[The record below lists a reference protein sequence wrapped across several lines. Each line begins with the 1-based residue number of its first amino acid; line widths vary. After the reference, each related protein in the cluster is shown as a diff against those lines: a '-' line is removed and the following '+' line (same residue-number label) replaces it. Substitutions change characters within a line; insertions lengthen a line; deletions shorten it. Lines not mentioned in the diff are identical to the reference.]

1 MKVHDYGEVL
11 LCRDITFEDDKL
23 DMKYGHPGI
32 VLLPSSENE
41 EELYCL
47 YMTSDIN
54 RALKEKNKYVKNTG
68 KVVKES
74 YINIQ
79 QIVRR
84 SNKFEIPITY
94 LDNDQ
99 FYELLQEFYNYQMSL
114 ETPKKEFIDIKSKV
128 EVLLE
133 VLEFNKKINIE
144 ESVTREQ
151 IDKLSEIKDSRKRK
165 IIYGAEV
172 MIAKKDEIEGY
183 DVEFFESE
191 RERKYFYKLIE
202 VYDRIKNLDW
212 EKIDLNDMNN
222 EIRSIYLDI
231 RNNNYLL
238 NINSLFSDISTII
251 GMIAPK
257 SNGEK
262 VIKTF
267 MKLELERDARKNEAR
282 EEKKTTKIE
291 KAVAKKKRAARYNE
305 KTKYR
310 RSIAKYG
317 NSEFFK

>member
-54 RALKEKNKYVKNTG
+54 RAQKEKNKYVKNIG

-79 QIVRR
+79 QIEKR

-114 ETPKKEFIDIKSKV
+114 ETPKKEFLDIKSKV

-133 VLEFNKKINIE
+133 LLEFNKRNNIE
-144 ESVTREQ
+144 ESITREQ

-165 IIYGAEV
+165 IIYGAEA
-172 MIAKKDEIEGY
+172 MLSRKNEIEGY

-191 RERKYFYKLIE
+191 RERKYFYKLLE
-202 VYDRIKNLDW
+202 VYDRIKKVDFN
-212 EKIDLNDMNN
+212 KINLNDTNN
-222 EIRSIYLDI
+222 ELRNIYLDV

-238 NINSLFSDISTII
+238 NINSFFSDISTII
-251 GMIAPK
+251 GLTDPK

-267 MKLELERDARKNEAR
+267 MRLELERDAMKNKAR
-282 EEKKTTKIE
+282 EEKKATKFE
-291 KAVAKKKRAARYNE
+291 KAAAKKKRAARYNE

>member
-54 RALKEKNKYVKNTG
+54 RAQKEKNKYVKNIG

-79 QIVRR
+79 QIVKR

-114 ETPKKEFIDIKSKV
+114 ETPKKEFLDIKSKV

-133 VLEFNKKINIE
+133 LLEFKKRNNIE
-144 ESVTREQ
+144 ESITREQ

-165 IIYGAEV
+165 IIYGAEA
-172 MIAKKDEIEGY
+172 MLSRKNEIEGY

-191 RERKYFYKLIE
+191 RERKYFYKLLE
-202 VYDRIKNLDW
+202 VYDRIKKVDFN
-212 EKIDLNDMNN
+212 KINLNDTNN
-222 EIRSIYLDI
+222 ELRNIYLDV

-238 NINSLFSDISTII
+238 NINSFFSDISTII
-251 GMIAPK
+251 GLTDPK

-267 MKLELERDARKNEAR
+267 MRLELERDAMKNKAR
-282 EEKKTTKIE
+282 EEKKATKFE
-291 KAVAKKKRAARYNE
+291 KAAAKKKRAARYNE

>member
-54 RALKEKNKYVKNTG
+54 RAQKEKNKYVKNIG

-79 QIVRR
+79 QIVKR

-114 ETPKKEFIDIKSKV
+114 ETPKKEFLDIKSKV

-133 VLEFNKKINIE
+133 LLEFNKRNNIE
-144 ESVTREQ
+144 ESITREQ

-165 IIYGAEV
+165 IIYGAEA
-172 MIAKKDEIEGY
+172 MLSRKNEIEGY

-191 RERKYFYKLIE
+191 RERKYFYKLLE
-202 VYDRIKNLDW
+202 VYDRIKKVDFN
-212 EKIDLNDMNN
+212 KINLNDTNN
-222 EIRSIYLDI
+222 ELRNIYLDV

-238 NINSLFSDISTII
+238 NINSFFSDISTII
-251 GMIAPK
+251 GLTDPK

-267 MKLELERDARKNEAR
+267 MRLELERDAMKNKAR
-282 EEKKTTKIE
+282 EEKKATKFE
-291 KAVAKKKRAARYNE
+291 KAAAKKKRAARYNE